1 MTKLTDSL
9 FMIIGL
15 LIGVGFIVLSL
26 LPVEKQTTVI
36 SINSNLEEIPVEV
49 RTALQDASIEIEFP
63 NWIWSGRQES
73 LWIRTEMDPG
83 AAMDWNYMLEAQLS
97 LPQAEVQPQ
106 GAITMPLAGAG
117 MKEINWM
124 LRGSD
129 HMDGLLWLHLI
140 ALQPGENQARIRLP
154 VLARQIE
161 IPVRNILPGLA
172 MLPLRWLGAVLV
184 VINSMWAVIRRLMK
198 GSRVEVQP
206 SEW

>member
-1 MTKLTDSL
+1 MTRLTDSL
-9 FMIIGL
+9 SMIVGL
-15 LIGVGFIVLSL
+15 LIGVGFIFLSL
-26 LPVEKQTTVI
+26 LPVEKQTSVI
-36 SINSNLEEIPVEV
+36 PVNSNLEEIPIEV
-49 RTALQDASIEIEFP
+49 RTALQDASIEIEIP
-63 NWIWSGRQES
+63 IWMWSGRQES
-73 LWIRTEMDPG
+73 LRISTEMDPG
-83 AAMDWNYMLEAQLS
+83 AEMDWNYLIEAQLS

-129 HMDGLLWLHLI
+129 PMEGVLWLHLI

-172 MLPLRWLGAVLV
+172 MLPMRWLGAGLV
-184 VINSMWAVIRRLMK
+184 VINSMWAVVRRLMK